1 MSEAR
6 IAVLFDAEN
15 VNCETAERV
24 LAALARLGLV
34 QIRKAVGDFSALGL
48 ARWIGCCTDNGI
60 ELVMQPT
67 LGKGKNSAD
76 IRLTIEA
83 MDIAHRGHVDTV
95 ALVTRDRD
103 FAPLAQRLRDAGLV
117 VLGFAEN
124 EPNVA
129 FRQACSRFEVIG
141 AVMAPVGPAPKPA
154 PLPAF
159 DKEELQRLRKVIAEA
174 SGAAPVASSTLAAA
188 MRKAEPALQ
197 ARLGGEGKFQKALLA
212 LALVEIVGSG
222 NTQRLRPASDKQ
234 AA

>member
-1 MSEAR
+1 MAETR

-15 VNCETAERV
+15 INCETAQRV
-24 LAALARLGLV
+24 LAALATRGLV
-34 QIRKAVGDFSALGL
+34 QIRKAIGDFSAANL
-48 ARWIGCCTDNGI
+48 ARWIACCTDSGI
-60 ELVMQPT
+60 ELVMQPA

-117 VLGFAEN
+117 VLGFAES

-129 FRQACSRFEVIG
+129 FREACSRFEVIG
-141 AVMAPVGPAPKPA
+141 ALETAAKPAPKPVA
-154 PLPAF
+154 KPGFA
-159 DKEELQRLRKVIAEA
+159 KSELQRLRKVIDQTCA
-174 SGAAPVASSTLAAA
+174 AAPVASSTLAAA
-188 MRKAEPALQ
+188 MRQAEPALH
-197 ARLGGEGKFQKALLA
+197 AALGGQGKFQKTLVALG
-212 LALVEIVGSG
+212 LVEIVGSG
-222 NTQRLRPASDKQ
+222 ATQRLQPAAKKQ